1 MTDFIKKKKVTLNDK
16 RIDKKCFV
24 IKLSPAFLVRRRVG
38 ENRAD
43 LKLK

>member
-1 MTDFIKKKKVTLNDK
+1 MTVFILKKTLNDK
-16 RIDKKCFV
+16 RIEKKCFV
-24 IKLSPAFLVRRRVG
+24 IKLVSAFLVRSRIG